1 MFYSENLC
9 AKKDLS
15 RFEQKH
21 LAKILHLDRHFPTMF
36 FAGFLYITNGSRIG
50 SSTSLTKELSSKEDE
65 EVCFLMHTCPMKCV
79 FSTHFSEET
88 SNIKSKKTSHTHEKK
103 RSGARG
109 NALVTKMTSPLIPQT
124 VTLTLGVLTVMFNKA
139 GCRSEV
145 AQQNSW

>member
-15 RFEQKH
+15 GFEQKH

-65 EVCFLMHTCPMKCV
+65 EVCF
-79 FSTHFSEET
+79 F
-88 SNIKSKKTSHTHEKK
+88 
-103 RSGARG
+103 
-109 NALVTKMTSPLIPQT
+109 NAHLSYEMCIQHSLFRRDFQH
-124 VTLTLGVLTVMFNKA
+124 
-139 GCRSEV
+139 
-145 AQQNSW
+145 